1 MGWLDDLRK
10 WLGDAEPPTPRDAA
24 DPPPVFTVA
33 PRPFGVGRDV
43 AGVEWQTDKRTSGLV
58 RYRAAGTGPW
68 SEVVDDSRQRDHQ
81 RTLPNLSPGTEYEVQ
96 VTAALPNQGSAAV
109 TGALSF
115 RTLPAATPP
124 VEPGPVQPGPVE
136 PGPLPGGPPGSEEP
150 IPHPPMTVNVL
161 AEQAVWQPGT
171 LTKIDPAF
179 VMWLR
184 RTCLGGETRLV
195 LADMGQIP
203 GRMRQ
208 AGFRGRDN
216 ALWYTLS
223 RSYAEWNW
231 RGDPRDPDA
240 HLSNQRR
247 ELHDFW
253 SNYIEVVVAVMAA
266 VPQTTALILD
276 NDGPDRCGKELGEYS
291 QRQMSAVGRRVE
303 LGRFYH

>member
-10 WLGDAEPPTPRDAA
+10 WLSEGETTTQPGDATS
-24 DPPPVFTVA
+24 PPPVFTVA

-58 RYRAAGTGPW
+58 RYRVAGTEPW
-68 SEVVDDSRQRDHQ
+68 SEMVDESRQRDHQ
-81 RTLPNLSPGTEYEVQ
+81 RTLAGLTPGTTYDVE
-96 VTAALPNQGSAAV
+96 VTATVPKQGGGAV
-109 TGALSF
+109 RGSLSL
-115 RTLPAATPP
+115 RTLPAVVGPIEPTP
-124 VEPGPVQPGPVE
+124 VEPE
-136 PGPLPGGPPGSEEP
+136 PLPDGPPGGEEP

-161 AEQAVWQPGT
+161 AEQAVWRAGA
-171 LTKIDPAF
+171 LTEVDPAF
-179 VMWLR
+179 VSWLR
-184 RTCLGGETRLV
+184 RTCLGGATRLV

-231 RGDPRDPDA
+231 HGDPRDPDA
-240 HLSNQRR
+240 HLSNQRG
-247 ELHDFW
+247 ELHDIW
-253 SNYIEVVVAVMAA
+253 SNYIDVVVRVMAA

-276 NDGPDRCGKELGEYS
+276 NDGPDRCGKELGEYTE
-291 QRQMSAVGRRVE
+291 RQIGAVRNRVE
-303 LGRFYH
+303 LGRFHHD